1 MTARDVLTL
10 LLGFG
15 LEGIAAWL
23 SVLCARR
30 RPRQHR
36 PVAAYLVLL
45 AASDPFRTVLRLC
58 RDADAPH
65 PLTGAAR
72 ALYHL
77 DACGFLVVTGL
88 LAVLAVVVFGG
99 EEADAR
105 RRAWL
110 TGGIVAGMAAVNVVA
125 YPGTAAT
132 GPALY
137 AVTQFGAVALGW
149 AAVVAWARR
158 GTWPTISQIIVLVL
172 LAEGT
177 AILAGPYVAPDLFDA
192 WPLAWSAGLAAQI
205 AIVAVQAT
213 WLKSATMMGG
223 AASTP

>member
-58 RDADAPH
+58 RDTDAHH
-65 PLTGAAR
+65 PLAGVAR

-77 DACGFLVVTGL
+77 DACGFL
-88 LAVLAVVVFGG
+88 ASIAPS
-99 EEADAR
+99 R
-105 RRAWL
+105 
-110 TGGIVAGMAAVNVVA
+110 
-125 YPGTAAT
+125 
-132 GPALY
+132 
-137 AVTQFGAVALGW
+137 
-149 AAVVAWARR
+149 
-158 GTWPTISQIIVLVL
+158 PTSCCS
-172 LAEGT
+172 
-177 AILAGPYVAPDLFDA
+177 PSAPT
-192 WPLAWSAGLAAQI
+192 P
-205 AIVAVQAT
+205 
-213 WLKSATMMGG
+213 
-223 AASTP
+223 STRSSTCV